1 MLSISHL
8 PHLNAILNALAACFL
23 MGGFVFIKSGNRDAH
38 RLCMVIA
45 LIISS
50 LFLISYIIHR
60 FYVPIFVFQG
70 EGGVRIFYYI
80 LLISHVFLAITIVP
94 LIAITVVRAF
104 KENFTANKKI
114 AKWTWP
120 IWMYVSVTGVVV
132 YMFLY
137 VLFAE
142 HTEKKLKIGG
152 SKKPPTEETPK
163 GQ

>member
-1 MLSISHL
+1 MLSISNL

-23 MGGFVFIKSGNRDAH
+23 IGGFMFIKTGNRDAH

-70 EGGVRIFYYI
+70 DGGVRIFYYI
-80 LLISHVFLAITIVP
+80 LLISHVFLAIAIVP
-94 LIAITVVRAF
+94 LIAVTVLRALR
-104 KENFTANKKI
+104 KKFTAHKNI

-120 IWMYVSVTGVVV
+120 IWIYVSVSGIVV
-132 YMFLY
+132 YLMLY
-137 VLFAE
+137 QLYPLNTAE
-142 HTEKKLKIGG
+142 LL
-152 SKKPPTEETPK
+152 
-163 GQ
+163 

>member
-23 MGGFVFIKSGNRDAH
+23 IGGLMFIKTGNRDAH

-94 LIAITVVRAF
+94 LIAITVVRALR
-104 KENFTANKKI
+104 KKFTAHKNI

-120 IWMYVSVTGVVV
+120 IWMYVSISGIIV
-132 YMFLY
+132 YLMLY
-137 VLFAE
+137 QLYP
-142 HTEKKLKIGG
+142 LKTA
-152 SKKPPTEETPK
+152 SLL
-163 GQ
+163 

>member
-1 MLSISHL
+1 MPSISDL

-23 MGGFVFIKSGNRDAH
+23 IGGFMFIKTDNRDAH

-50 LFLISYIIHR
+50 LFLISYIVHR

-80 LLISHVFLAITIVP
+80 VLISHVFLAIAIVP
-94 LIAITVVRAF
+94 LIAVTVLRALR
-104 KENFTANKKI
+104 KKFTAHKNI

-120 IWMYVSVTGVVV
+120 IWMYVSVSGIVV
-132 YMFLY
+132 YLMLY
-137 VLFAE
+137 QLYPLKTAE
-142 HTEKKLKIGG
+142 L
-152 SKKPPTEETPK
+152 P
-163 GQ
+163 

>member
-1 MLSISHL
+1 MLSIAHL

-94 LIAITVVRAF
+94 LVAITVVRAF
-104 KENFTANKKI
+104 KENFTAHKKI

-120 IWMYVSVTGVVV
+120 IWMYVSVSGIIV
-132 YMFLY
+132 YLMLY
-137 VLFAE
+137 QLYPLKTAQVL
-142 HTEKKLKIGG
+142 
-152 SKKPPTEETPK
+152 
-163 GQ
+163 

>member
-38 RLCMVIA
+38 RFCMVIA

-60 FYVPIFVFQG
+60 FYVPIFIFQG

-104 KENFTANKKI
+104 KKN
-114 AKWTWP
+114 
-120 IWMYVSVTGVVV
+120 SQ
-132 YMFLY
+132 
-137 VLFAE
+137 
-142 HTEKKLKIGG
+142 
-152 SKKPPTEETPK
+152 PTK
-163 GQ
+163 Q